1 MPLAPA
7 SRSALAV
14 ALPLLVA
21 AAGLAAADNWPQWRG
36 PAGDGVSRETG
47 LPTRW
52 SEKENVAWKLPLP
65 GQGGAT
71 PVVWGDR
78 LFLTSQDGD
87 ALVLL
92 CVSTEGKELWRKKLG
107 AAVGKSHGDE
117 GNGASAS
124 PSTDG
129 KHVWAFDGGGDL
141 ACFDLDGQEVWR
153 FNAQDRYGKFK
164 MQWGTHTSPL
174 LDGDRLYLQLI
185 NSGGAHVICLN
196 KDDGKEVWNVERKSD
211 ARAECKESYA
221 SSVMW
226 RKGDD
231 ALLIVHGGDYTTAH
245 RLTDGSE
252 VWRVGGLNPADH
264 YNPTLRFVASPAA
277 SADLVVCPSAKHGP
291 VVGVRPDASG
301 LVEAGGKGELWRKPS
316 ATPDVSSP
324 LICDGFVYLCGEN
337 GGPLI
342 CLDAKTGEEK
352 YSERLHGAR
361 YRASPVAAD
370 GKIYLTARDG
380 VVTVV
385 KAGPKFEKLAE
396 NKLPDET
403 AASPVVSGGRIYL
416 RGFDALWAIGPA
428 AK

>member
-7 SRSALAV
+7 SRRAAAV
-14 ALPLLVA
+14 AVPLLAA

-36 PAGDGVSRETG
+36 PAGDGVSHETG
-47 LPTRW
+47 LPTQW
-52 SEKENVAWKLPLP
+52 SEKENVAWKLSLP
-65 GQGGAT
+65 GPGGAT

-92 CVSTEGKELWRKKLG
+92 CVSTQGKELWRKKLG
-107 AAVGKSHGDE
+107 PAVGKSHGDE

-185 NSGGAHVICLN
+185 NSGGARVICLN
-196 KDDGKEVWNVERKSD
+196 KDDDKEVWNVERKSD

-221 SSVMW
+221 SPVMW

-252 VWRVGGLNPADH
+252 AWRVGGLNSADH

-277 SADLVVCPSAKHGP
+277 SPDLVVCPSAKNGP
-291 VVGVRPDASG
+291 VVGVRPDAAG
-301 LVEAGGKGELWRKPS
+301 LVEAGGKGELWRRP
-316 ATPDVSSP
+316 AGTPDVSSP
-324 LICDGFVYLCGEN
+324 LIYDGYVYLCREN
-337 GGPLI
+337 DGPLI
-342 CLDAKTGEEK
+342 CVDAKTGEVK
-352 YSERLHGAR
+352 YSERLHAAR